1 MRHVGPALGRTW
13 RAGQAHHL
21 RAQKNTLYACCYSV
35 PVQQPGGGVANPLDD
50 VRQAE
55 DCFLAREAVRQVFQH
70 CRQSADL
77 LLGNLF
83 RLTQERGDQ
92 CLAFD
97 KGVRLATPTAVAN
110 FRVIIR

>member
-1 MRHVGPALGRTW
+1 MRHVGPAFGRTW
-13 RAGQAHHL
+13 RAREAHHL
-21 RAQKNTLYACCYSV
+21 RAQKNTFYACCHRV

-55 DCFLAREAVRQVFQH
+55 YRFLARKAVRQVFQD

-83 RLTQERGDQ
+83 RLAQ
-92 CLAFD
+92 
-97 KGVRLATPTAVAN
+97 
-110 FRVIIR
+110 